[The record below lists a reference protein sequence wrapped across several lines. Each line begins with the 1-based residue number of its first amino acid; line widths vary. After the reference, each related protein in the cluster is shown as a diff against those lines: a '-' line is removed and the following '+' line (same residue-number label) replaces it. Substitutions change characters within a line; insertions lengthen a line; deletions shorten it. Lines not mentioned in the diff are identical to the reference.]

1 MFLTAGPGNGTNGYL
16 LVNANGGL
24 NQMRTGV
31 HR

>member
-1 MFLTAGPGNGTNGYL
+1 MFLAAGPRNGTNGYL